1 MTSPPRIP
9 VLLAPAMAID
19 HSTSMD
25 LYLENLLDA
34 FAPYQDRFDFEVVT
48 PPGAGGRLGKQ
59 WRRYV
64 DYPRVLAAR
73 ARQKPGAIL
82 HVLDHSYGHL
92 CRTRMPSLLSCHG
105 LENFK
110 LPLRYPWHQALW
122 LYRVKSMRFARR
134 VLAISEDVAA
144 DVRRYTATAPDHIR
158 LAYYGVDP
166 VFQPAFADAGRAPAR
181 LHTAD
186 ATSTLDKLDSL
197 RHEGQLLVLHVGVN
211 IPRKNIGCLLDAL
224 AILRAE
230 NLPVKFVKVGS
241 DPRADG
247 YAEQTAR
254 LGLDPHLACLGWL
267 RAPELAAVYR
277 ACDVLA
283 FPSIHEGFGRP
294 IVEAQACGLPVVVA
308 DTDCAREIGGAGIPT
323 HSPTDAA
330 DLAARLREVLSD
342 PATRA
347 RVVAAGSEN
356 VRRFSWAEHVRT
368 LTDLYAQVHR
378 DAFGPAHSGS

>member
-1 MTSPPRIP
+1 MTTISRIP
-9 VLLAPAMAID
+9 ILLAPAMAID

-25 LYLENLLDA
+25 LYLENVLDA
-34 FAPYQDRFDFEVVT
+34 FAPYKDRFDFEVVT
-48 PPGAGGRLGKQ
+48 PRRAGGRLGKQ

-64 DYPRVLAAR
+64 DYPRVLAAK

-92 CRTRMPSLLSCHG
+92 CRTPVPSLLSCHG

-122 LYRVKSMRFARR
+122 LYRVKSMRFARS
-134 VLAISEDVAA
+134 VVAISEDVAT
-144 DVRRYTATAPDHIR
+144 DVRRYTGTAPDRIR
-158 LAYYGVDP
+158 LAYYGIDP
-166 VFQPAFADAGRAPAR
+166 VFRSADAGLDRPGATH
-181 LHTAD
+181 HTVD
-186 ATSTLDKLDSL
+186 ANAALDKLEAL
-197 RHEGQLLVLHVGVN
+197 RREGNRLILHVGVN
-211 IPRKNIGCLLDAL
+211 IPRKNIGCLLDAI

-247 YAEQTAR
+247 YAEQTASLR
-254 LGLDPHLACLGWL
+254 LDPHMVCLGWL

-308 DTDCAREIGGAGIPT
+308 DTECAREIGGVGIPT
-323 HSPTDAA
+323 HPPTEAA
-330 DLAARLREVLSD
+330 ALAARLREVLQASEVCS
-342 PATRA
+342 
-347 RVVAAGSEN
+347 RVVAAGFEN
-356 VRRFSWAEHVRT
+356 VRRFSWAEHARV
-368 LTDLYAQVHR
+368 LTDLYTQIHSENHGSER
-378 DAFGPAHSGS
+378 SGS